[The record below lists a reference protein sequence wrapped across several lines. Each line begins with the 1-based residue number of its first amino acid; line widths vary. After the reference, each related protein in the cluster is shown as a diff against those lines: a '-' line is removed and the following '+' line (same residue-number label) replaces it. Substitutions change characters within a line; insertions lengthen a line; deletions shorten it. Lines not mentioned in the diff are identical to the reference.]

1 MKKFLPYF
9 LVVLMLATVAG
20 WLFYKQLPSTI
31 AKEESEFAVKDA
43 GTITSIKL
51 TDTDKNSMT
60 LTLENGVWMVDGKF
74 IAREDL
80 VKELMDVITRV
91 TSLAPVPNKAH
102 ANVIKEMLGRNTRV
116 EIYCGSDKP
125 KMVYYVGGPTVDSR
139 GTYMLREV
147 DGKVAARPHITY
159 IPGYNGYLTPRYA
172 PDAAN
177 WRSRVLFDEAQDSVD
192 ELSVEYLLEPEKSFV
207 IKRIDADSF
216 NVHPLDEKY
225 RINENTQL
233 RYIQQY
239 LSFYRG
245 VHVESFENENPEKDS
260 VLSKSP
266 FCIINIS
273 AKNGADKKVE
283 LYYMPVNKRS
293 KKQFDDKG
301 NPMLYDIDHYYAILN
316 NGKDFAM
323 VQYYTLGKLL
333 RSYKDF
339 YFKPNN

>member
-9 LVVLMLATVAG
+9 LVVLLLATVAG

-43 GTITSIKL
+43 NAITSIKL
-51 TDTDKNSMT
+51 TDTDKNTMELS
-60 LTLENGVWMVDGKF
+60 LVKGVWIINGQF

-80 VKELMDVITRV
+80 VKELLDAVTRV
-91 TSLAPVPNKAH
+91 TSLSPVPNKAH
-102 ANVIKEMLGRNTRV
+102 ENVVREMLGKNTRV
-116 EIYCGSDKP
+116 EIYCGSKKP
-125 KMVYYVGGPTVDSR
+125 TMVYYVGGPTVDSR

-147 DGKVAARPHITY
+147 DGKMAARPHITY
-159 IPGYNGYLTPRYA
+159 IPGFNGYLTPRYV
-172 PDAAN
+172 PDVQN
-177 WRSRVLFDEAQDSVD
+177 WRSRVLFDEPQDNVD
-192 ELSVEYLLEPEKSFV
+192 ELSVEYLMEPEKSFT
-207 IKRIDADSF
+207 IKRLGTDSF
-216 NVHPLDEKY
+216 NVFPQDEKY
-225 RINENTQL
+225 RINENTQQ

-245 VHVESFENENPEKDS
+245 VFVESYENENPEKDT

-273 AKNGADKKVE
+273 VKNGADKKVE

-301 NPMLYDIDHYYAILN
+301 NPMLYDIDHYYATLN
-316 NGKDFAM
+316 SGKDFAM

-339 YFKPNN
+339 YFKPAN